1 MDLIIWIDIK
11 LQYIYCVPWVILWFE
26 IAKLSMEQLE
36 VVKLYMEQ
44 PEMVKLFVKQRI
56 HEFLLVDR
64 NSMLCIH
71 FEISVVF

>member
-1 MDLIIWIDIK
+1 
-11 LQYIYCVPWVILWFE
+11 
-26 IAKLSMEQLE
+26 MEQLE